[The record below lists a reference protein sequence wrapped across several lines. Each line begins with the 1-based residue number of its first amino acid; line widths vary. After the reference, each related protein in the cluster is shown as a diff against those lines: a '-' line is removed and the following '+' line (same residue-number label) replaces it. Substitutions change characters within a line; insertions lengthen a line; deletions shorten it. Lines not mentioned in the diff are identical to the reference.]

1 MKIIFIYNYL
11 VILYFLIFYDVEFK
25 VSILNLIVEMMI
37 FFDIKGILILDIIRS
52 KGRIIIFFYR
62 IYYIIFIF

>member
-25 VSILNLIVEMMI
+25 VIILNLIVEMMI